1 MRQALIRRYRQVV
14 AFVCGLAAAL
24 TIWSTAG
31 EIELI
36 DGFVYDV
43 AVTLRSA
50 LDRRTEPASPVAIIA
65 VDSRSL
71 DSEELTTTPRVFM
84 APQWSA
90 MLDAVFDG
98 GAKAVAF
105 DIIFAYS
112 ASSFSRDY
120 DKPFL
125 SALVRH
131 GDKVV
136 VGRSARTPMIDPIA
150 AVLDDES
157 VGFVEL
163 KHDADGVYRRVA
175 RHREVA
181 SHTPGAPP
189 EKVNGLAA
197 ALLDRVGMGPMPE
210 SVLLAPRQHLE
221 TMPTYSLID
230 VLRCAQTAPE
240 TIARLFKDKLV
251 LVGTTLPEE
260 DRKTTP
266 DRFMKPAPARDIPN
280 EPGVC
285 RLEHL
290 GASDP
295 TNDTV
300 PGVYVHAAAVAA
312 VVQNRVPGEIGIGLR
327 GVFAGLLAAATAF
340 LAVVV
345 RPWVGAIAGAVAVP
359 LLILLAAALL
369 AEGWVLPVAAPFL
382 GMAGSALFAYAVRYL
397 IEERRRR
404 RVEHAFGHYLAPSL
418 VARLS
423 ADRGDL
429 QLGGETRELTVMFAD
444 LSGFTALSEKISAA
458 ELMAVTN
465 RYLAFIVDCVEA
477 EGGYVDK
484 FIGDAVMGIWGA
496 PISDPEHAIKA
507 VRAARATV
515 ERIEAEWR
523 TTTARGEPGFTVKIG
538 VNSGPAVVGNVGT
551 EKRMNYTAVGE
562 TVNISSRLESL
573 PKDYG
578 CSVVVGENTARL
590 AAGAF
595 VFLELDLIRVKGKQQ
610 PIAVFEPLAE
620 GAEPGEALR
629 ERMDTYAQGLKLYRS
644 GKFAAARTVW
654 RTIEPGPCAS
664 AAAAMTERCQYY
676 IDNGAPVPWDGV
688 WVRTSK

>member
-1 MRQALIRRYRQVV
+1 MRQRLIRAYRQVV
-14 AFVCGLAAAL
+14 ALGCGLVAAL
-24 TIWSTAG
+24 AIWSSEG

-36 DGFVYDV
+36 DGFVYDI
-43 AVTLRSA
+43 AVTLRGA
-50 LDRRTEPASPVAIIA
+50 LDRRAEPPPPVAIIA
-65 VDSRSL
+65 LDGRSL
-71 DSEELTTTPRVFM
+71 DSQELTTTPRVFM
-84 APQWSA
+84 APQWSG
-90 MLDAVFDG
+90 MLDAVFDA
-98 GAKAVAF
+98 GAGAVAF

-125 SALVRH
+125 SALVQH

-136 VGRSARTPMIDPIA
+136 LGRSARTPMIDPIA
-150 AVLDDES
+150 AVLDEES
-157 VGFVEL
+157 IGFVEL
-163 KHDADGVYRRVA
+163 KHDADGVYRRVS

-197 ALLDRVGMGPMPE
+197 ALLERAGLGPMPE
-210 SVLLAPRQHLE
+210 GVLLAPRRHLE
-221 TMPTYSLID
+221 YMPTYSLID
-230 VLRCAQTAPE
+230 VLRCAKTDPQVL
-240 TIARLFKDKLV
+240 ARAFKDKLIF
-251 LVGTTLPEE
+251 VGTTLPEE

-266 DRFMKPAPARDIPN
+266 DRFMTPPPVREFPN

-285 RLEHL
+285 RLEHQ

-300 PGVYVHAAAVAA
+300 PGVYVHAAAAAA
-312 VVQNRVPGEIGIGLR
+312 VVQNRVPVVIGIGVR
-327 GVFAGLLAAATAF
+327 GLFAGLLAAATAY
-340 LAVVV
+340 LAVRV
-345 RPWVGAIAGAVAVP
+345 RPWVGAVAGTAAVP

-369 AEGWVLPVAAPFL
+369 AQGWVLPVAAPFV
-382 GMAGSALFAYAVRYL
+382 GMAASALFAYAVRYL
-397 IEERRRR
+397 VEERRRR
-404 RVEHAFGHYLAPSL
+404 RVENAFGHYLAPSL

-423 ADRGDL
+423 ADKDDL
-429 QLGGETRELTVMFAD
+429 HLGGETREITVMFAD

-465 RYLAFIVDCVEA
+465 RYLGFIVDCVEA

-496 PISDPEHAIKA
+496 PISDPNHAMKA

-523 TTTARGEPGFTVKIG
+523 ETTARGEHGFTVKIG
-538 VNSGPAVVGNVGT
+538 INSGPAVVGNVGT
-551 EKRMNYTAVGE
+551 EKRKNYTAVGE

-578 CSVVVGENTARL
+578 CTVVVGENTARL
-590 AAGAF
+590 AAHAF
-595 VFLELDLIRVKGKQQ
+595 VFLELDLIRVKGKQL
-610 PIAVFEPLAE
+610 PIAVFEPLIE
-620 GAEPGEALR
+620 GAEPAEALK
-629 ERMDTYAQGLKLYRS
+629 ERMGTYGQGLKLYRA

-664 AAAAMTERCQYY
+664 AAAAMIERCQHY